1 MFPGPDWFRGWPAL
15 FCWSWGPSAVLASL
29 LAALS
34 PHQDSVLWLEEAPP
48 ARGPPEAA
56 LWTRTPP
63 LPGAAPL
70 PGRLVS
76 ECGSTE
82 DPGWREH
89 RRPWLLPGKYLYQN
103 GNVTIL
109 PVRRISSIK
118 LPPLSDFPHSHTYLF
133 GSAAIW
139 VWVKSASKSILLHKW
154 KIAQDDLDGLDV
166 ALSVSHSIKGTSLHI
181 LFYFILCPAE
191 LLFSSHSWLEKGSNL
206 SNYHPLYVENDF
218 LTSQRPYLT
227 HSCFPTK
234 HKAFLYCT
242 GNLPVP
248 PLSDRPW
255 ILPCVSEKYLVIMCV
270 SVRGHFISC
279 VTGGTPDVHKRLQLE
294 PNNHR

>member
-34 PHQDSVLWLEEAPP
+34 PHQDSVQWLEEAPP

-89 RRPWLLPGKYLYQN
+89 RRPWLLAGKYL
-103 GNVTIL
+103 V
-109 PVRRISSIK
+109 P
-118 LPPLSDFPHSHTYLF
+118 
-133 GSAAIW
+133 
-139 VWVKSASKSILLHKW
+139 KW
-154 KIAQDDLDGLDV
+154 KCDYFTGPENYLYKTTSPLWLSSLSHIFVWLCSYLSLSEVRQQKHFVAQMEDSAGWPWRFGCCIICFTQYQGNES
-166 ALSVSHSIKGTSLHI
+166 AYFI
-181 LFYFILCPAE
+181 LFYF
-191 LLFSSHSWLEKGSNL
+191 
-206 SNYHPLYVENDF
+206 V
-218 LTSQRPYLT
+218 
-227 HSCFPTK
+227 SCRA
-234 HKAFLYCT
+234 AFQFT
-242 GNLPVP
+242 
-248 PLSDRPW
+248 
-255 ILPCVSEKYLVIMCV
+255 
-270 SVRGHFISC
+270 
-279 VTGGTPDVHKRLQLE
+279 
-294 PNNHR
+294 

>member
-1 MFPGPDWFRGWPAL
+1 MVDPRCSAGPGDPPRCLPRSWLRCLPIRTLYCGWRRLLQLEALQKPLSEPGHHRFPGQ
-15 FCWSWGPSAVLASL
+15 L
-29 LAALS
+29 LSQAGLCQNVD
-34 PHQDSVLWLEEAPP
+34 PQRTQDEESTGDHDCCLEN
-48 ARGPPEAA
+48 
-56 LWTRTPP
+56 T
-63 LPGAAPL
+63 
-70 PGRLVS
+70 
-76 ECGSTE
+76 
-82 DPGWREH
+82 
-89 RRPWLLPGKYLYQN
+89 LYQN

-248 PLSDRPW
+248 RLSDRPW